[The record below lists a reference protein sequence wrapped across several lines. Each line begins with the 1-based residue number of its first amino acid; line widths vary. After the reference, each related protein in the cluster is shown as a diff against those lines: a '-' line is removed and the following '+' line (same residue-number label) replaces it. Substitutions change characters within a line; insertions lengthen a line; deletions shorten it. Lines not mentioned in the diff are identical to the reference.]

1 MRKWKQRCSVIL
13 GLTVLGFAN
22 LVEVVTPFVE
32 TTKVYAQ
39 EKEDGYSN
47 SLKFSGTAT
56 TSKSQVTYHDP
67 MDLIQ
72 IIDLSGSLSD
82 SEFERANGVAGGR
95 KQQINDM
102 IYVIE
107 NKLTDEDHVMLAFYG
122 TNTED
127 SYKIGDREGSDIT
140 RLLTKKEAIDL
151 LKELNSNEEV
161 HSMSLSSSL
170 IYSYVSPLLESKK
183 YSVSKNFPIGTGF
196 EDVYKAQPNRNKQVS
211 VLQFTDDWT
220 VSSGT
225 NENIDTS
232 FADWAKSNAKT
243 FMTVIDSVNGRNTL
257 SVSQLEKAGHP
268 NIKVFTKLDTPN
280 RQEDIAKL
288 FESTALVVVNK
299 TVKQKGT
306 VSISPEADLT
316 LTSAELVSPNGQKTP
331 LTITNNT
338 VSWSGDLDNGSY
350 TVNYTFTGTPSVE
363 RSIRSSVTVDGKKV
377 DEKINTL
384 RPEKIAFETKYEEDP
399 SLAAGQEKEKQ
410 AGSEGSQLVSLK
422 DGKVI
427 STTITK
433 PKVDRIVLRG
443 TKGSDV
449 EVKTEDIP
457 FNTTYTEDPELEIG
471 QTKVVTEGAVG
482 QKEITKTY
490 VTQSGK
496 RVGEPAITEKILK
509 KAVDKVIAKGTKGQ
523 DVDVA
528 ESDIA
533 FKTVYTEDPEL
544 EFGQEK
550 IVTEGVLGVKRTTKT
565 YVTQKGVR
573 TKDEPSIKEEVL
585 KEAVDKV
592 VARGSKPAVATKEL
606 DYKTTYVEDKES
618 EAGKKTV
625 VTKGSKGHE
634 ISTVTHSFNSE
645 TGEVTANEPKV
656 EKTESVDEVISV
668 GTKPVVTTK
677 DLDYKTKYVEDKE
690 SEAGKKTVVTK
701 GSKGHETTTITYS
714 FNSETGEVTANEPK
728 VEKTES
734 VDEVI
739 SVGTKPVVTT
749 KDLDYK
755 TKYVED
761 KESEAGK
768 KTVVTKGS
776 KGHETTTITYSFN
789 SETGEV
795 TANEPKVE
803 KTESVDEV
811 ISVGTKPKVEIMETE
826 FKTEKREN
834 KDLKK
839 GEEKIIQAGV
849 KGRETITTTYYLDPD
864 TGEVKE
870 NKPSLEKV
878 DPVNEIIEVGTQA
891 EKVLPNTGTSLS
903 NFLTLTGMIGIVLGI
918 SVIIYRKLNKK

>member
-1 MRKWKQRCSVIL
+1 MKKWKKRFSVIL
-13 GLTVLGFAN
+13 GLAVLGFPN

-47 SLKFSGTAT
+47 SLKFSGTTT

-107 NKLTDEDHVMLAFYG
+107 NKLTDEDHVMVAFYG

-170 IYSYVSPLLESKK
+170 ISSYVSPLLESKK

-196 EDVYKAQPNRNKQVS
+196 EDVYKAQTNKNKQVS
-211 VLQFTDDWT
+211 VLQFTDDW
-220 VSSGT
+220 SSYYT
-225 NENIDTS
+225 HENIDTS

-243 FMTVIDSVNGRNTL
+243 FMTVIDSKDGKNTN
-257 SVSQLEKAGHP
+257 SYEQLVKAGHP

-350 TVNYTFTGTPSVE
+350 TVNYTFTGTPSME
-363 RSIRSSVTVDGKKV
+363 RSIRGSVTVDGKKV

-496 RVGEPAITEKILK
+496 RVGDPTVTEKILK

-550 IVTEGVLGVKRTTKT
+550 IVTEGVLGIKRTTKT

-592 VARGSKPAVATKEL
+592 VARGSKSAVATKEL

-634 ISTVTHSFNSE
+634 TSTVTHSFN
-645 TGEVTANEPKV
+645 A
-656 EKTESVDEVISV
+656 
-668 GTKPVVTTK
+668 
-677 DLDYKTKYVEDKE
+677 
-690 SEAGKKTVVTK
+690 
-701 GSKGHETTTITYS
+701 
-714 FNSETGEVTANEPK
+714 ETGEVTANEPK

-870 NKPSLEKV
+870 NKPTLEKV

-903 NFLTLTGMIGIVLGI
+903 NFLTLTGIIGIALGI

>member
-1 MRKWKQRCSVIL
+1 MKKWKKRFSVIL
-13 GLTVLGFAN
+13 GLAVLGFPN

-107 NKLTDEDHVMLAFYG
+107 SKLTDEDHVMLAFYG

-151 LKELNSNEEV
+151 LKELNSNEAV

-170 IYSYVSPLLESKK
+170 ISSYISPLLESKK

-196 EDVYKAQPNRNKQVS
+196 EDVYKAQTNKNKQVS
-211 VLQFTDDWT
+211 VLQFTDDW
-220 VSSGT
+220 SSYYT
-225 NENIDTS
+225 HENIDTS

-243 FMTVIDSVNGRNTL
+243 FMTVIDSKDGKNTN
-257 SVSQLEKAGHP
+257 SYEQLVKAGHP

-299 TVKQKGT
+299 TIKQKGT

-457 FNTTYTEDPELEIG
+457 FNTIYTEDPELEIG

-496 RVGEPAITEKILK
+496 RVGEPAVTEKILK

-592 VARGSKPAVATKEL
+592 VARGSKSAVATKEL
-606 DYKTTYVEDKES
+606 DYKTT
-618 EAGKKTV
+618 
-625 VTKGSKGHE
+625 
-634 ISTVTHSFNSE
+634 
-645 TGEVTANEPKV
+645 
-656 EKTESVDEVISV
+656 
-668 GTKPVVTTK
+668 
-677 DLDYKTKYVEDKE
+677 YVEDKE

-749 KDLDYK
+749 KELDYK

-864 TGEVKE
+864 TGDVKE

-903 NFLTLTGMIGIVLGI
+903 NFLTLTGIIGIALGI

>member
-13 GLTVLGFAN
+13 GLAVLGFAN

-32 TTKVYAQ
+32 TTRVYAQ
-39 EKEDGYSN
+39 ENSN
-47 SLKFSGTAT
+47 INGNTLTFTAKSREEINRT
-56 TSKSQVTYHDP
+56 TEKKIKP
-67 MDLIQ
+67 MDLLVVL
-72 IIDLSGSLSD
+72 DFSGSNVNSSIKMFSD
-82 SEFERANGVAGGR
+82 LKSLVSTMSDEDQIWLFSYDTNYLDSYKVKESEIASGKPMN
-95 KQQINDM
+95 KKNLINFL
-102 IYVIE
+102 E
-107 NKLTDEDHVMLAFYG
+107 NKELSFYYSYSG
-122 TNTED
+122 SATISKFKDLFKKEGWNVTED
-127 SYKIGDREGSDIT
+127 SIGKNFSEIYDNYSG
-140 RLLTKKEAIDL
+140 KK
-151 LKELNSNEEV
+151 N
-161 HSMSLSSSL
+161 
-170 IYSYVSPLLESKK
+170 SYVST
-183 YSVSKNFPIGTGF
+183 I
-196 EDVYKAQPNRNKQVS
+196 
-211 VLQFTDDWT
+211 QFTDGWT
-220 VSSGT
+220 FT
-225 NENIDTS
+225 EKIDVQYAT
-232 FADWAKSNAKT
+232 WAKNHAKT
-243 FMTVIDSVNGRNTL
+243 FYTVTYNASESSQSV
-257 SVSQLEKAGHP
+257 EDMKAAGHN
-268 NIKVFTKLDTPN
+268 NIFISNPSTTELERQKAINDQFAKTAVEEIKEEKV
-280 RQEDIAKL
+280 
-288 FESTALVVVNK
+288 S
-299 TVKQKGT
+299 VKQKGT
-306 VSISPEADLT
+306 VSIIPEADLT

-331 LTITNNT
+331 LTITDNT

-350 TVNYTFTGTPSVE
+350 TVHYTFTGTPSVE

-443 TKGSDV
+443 
-449 EVKTEDIP
+449 
-457 FNTTYTEDPELEIG
+457 
-471 QTKVVTEGAVG
+471 
-482 QKEITKTY
+482 
-490 VTQSGK
+490 
-496 RVGEPAITEKILK
+496 
-509 KAVDKVIAKGTKGQ
+509 
-523 DVDVA
+523 
-528 ESDIA
+528 
-533 FKTVYTEDPEL
+533 
-544 EFGQEK
+544 
-550 IVTEGVLGVKRTTKT
+550 
-565 YVTQKGVR
+565 
-573 TKDEPSIKEEVL
+573 
-585 KEAVDKV
+585 
-592 VARGSKPAVATKEL
+592 SKSAVATKEL

-634 ISTVTHSFNSE
+634 TTTVTHSFNSE

-677 DLDYKTKYVEDKE
+677 DLDYKTTYVEDKD

-714 FNSETGEVTANEPK
+714 
-728 VEKTES
+728 
-734 VDEVI
+734 
-739 SVGTKPVVTT
+739 
-749 KDLDYK
+749 L
-755 TKYVED
+755 
-761 KESEAGK
+761 
-768 KTVVTKGS
+768 
-776 KGHETTTITYSFN
+776 N

-811 ISVGTKPKVEIMETE
+811 ISVGTKPKVEIRETE

-849 KGRETITTTYYLDPD
+849 KGRETITTTYYLNPD

-878 DPVNEIIEVGTQA
+878 DPVSEIIEVGTKV

-918 SVIIYRKLNKK
+918 SVIIYKKLFKK

>member
-39 EKEDGYSN
+39 ENSN
-47 SLKFSGTAT
+47 VNGNTLTFTAKSREEINRT
-56 TSKSQVTYHDP
+56 TEKKIKP
-67 MDLIQ
+67 MDLLVLLDFSPSNNSNITKMFS
-72 IIDLSGSLSD
+72 DLKSLVSTM
-82 SEFERANGVAGGR
+82 S
-95 KQQINDM
+95 
-102 IYVIE
+102 
-107 NKLTDEDHVMLAFYG
+107 DEDQIWLFSYDMNFK
-122 TNTED
+122 D
-127 SYKIGDREGSDIT
+127 SYKAKRSEIASGKPMNKKNLIN
-140 RLLTKKEAIDL
+140 LLEN
-151 LKELNSNEEV
+151 KELSF
-161 HSMSLSSSL
+161 LSRDTAAYKFKDLFKTEGWNVSGDSIGKDFSE
-170 IYSYVSPLLESKK
+170 IYNNYSGKKNSYVST
-183 YSVSKNFPIGTGF
+183 I
-196 EDVYKAQPNRNKQVS
+196 
-211 VLQFTDDWT
+211 QFTDEWQSD
-220 VSSGT
+220 
-225 NENIDTS
+225 EKIDVQY
-232 FADWAKSNAKT
+232 ANWAKNHAKT
-243 FMTVIDSVNGRNTL
+243 FYTVTYNANESSYSV
-257 SVSQLEKAGHP
+257 EAMKAAGHN
-268 NIKVFTKLDTPN
+268 NIFISGYSTN
-280 RQEDIAKL
+280 ESERQKAINAQFAK
-288 FESTALVVVNK
+288 TAVEEIKEETVS
-299 TVKQKGT
+299 VKQKGT
-306 VSISPEADLT
+306 VSIIPEADLT

-350 TVNYTFTGTPSVE
+350 TVHYTFTGTPSVE

-471 QTKVVTEGAVG
+471 QTKVVTEGTVG

-496 RVGEPAITEKILK
+496 RVGDPAVTEKILK

-550 IVTEGVLGVKRTTKT
+550 IVTEGVVGVKRTTKT

-573 TKDEPSIKEEVL
+573 TKDEPSIKEEVV

-592 VARGSKPAVATKEL
+592 VARGSKAAVATKEL
-606 DYKTTYVEDKES
+606 DYKTKYIEDKES
-618 EAGKKTV
+618 EAGNKTV
-625 VTKGSKGHE
+625 
-634 ISTVTHSFNSE
+634 I
-645 TGEVTANEPKV
+645 
-656 EKTESVDEVISV
+656 
-668 GTKPVVTTK
+668 
-677 DLDYKTKYVEDKE
+677 
-690 SEAGKKTVVTK
+690 
-701 GSKGHETTTITYS
+701 
-714 FNSETGEVTANEPK
+714 
-728 VEKTES
+728 
-734 VDEVI
+734 
-739 SVGTKPVVTT
+739 
-749 KDLDYK
+749 
-755 TKYVED
+755 
-761 KESEAGK
+761 
-768 KTVVTKGS
+768 TKGS

-878 DPVNEIIEVGTQA
+878 DPVNEIIEVGTKV

-903 NFLTLTGMIGIVLGI
+903 NFLTLTGIIGIVLGI

>member
-39 EKEDGYSN
+39 ENSN
-47 SLKFSGTAT
+47 VNGNTLTFTAKSREEISHT
-56 TSKSQVTYHDP
+56 TEKKIKP
-67 MDLIQ
+67 MDLLVVLDFSTSNTNNITK
-72 IIDLSGSLSD
+72 IFSDLKSLAST
-82 SEFERANGVAGGR
+82 
-95 KQQINDM
+95 
-102 IYVIE
+102 
-107 NKLTDEDHVMLAFYG
+107 LTDEDQIWLFSEEGNYS
-122 TNTED
+122 D
-127 SYKIGDREGSDIT
+127 SYKANYTGIASGKPMNKKNLIKLLENKQITNQYDFQDLFRKEGWNVSEDGIGKGFSEIYDNYSG
-140 RLLTKKEAIDL
+140 KK
-151 LKELNSNEEV
+151 N
-161 HSMSLSSSL
+161 
-170 IYSYVSPLLESKK
+170 SYVST
-183 YSVSKNFPIGTGF
+183 I
-196 EDVYKAQPNRNKQVS
+196 
-211 VLQFTDDWT
+211 QFTDGWM
-220 VSSGT
+220 GT
-225 NENIDTS
+225 ETIDIQYAT
-232 FADWAKSNAKT
+232 WAKNHAKT
-243 FMTVIDSVNGRNTL
+243 FYTVTYDANKSSL
-257 SVSQLEKAGHP
+257 SIQSMKAVGHNNIFISDASTTELERQKAINAQFAKTAVEKIKEEKVS
-268 NIKVFTKLDTPN
+268 
-280 RQEDIAKL
+280 
-288 FESTALVVVNK
+288 
-299 TVKQKGT
+299 VKQKGT

-496 RVGEPAITEKILK
+496 RVGDPAVTEKILK

-550 IVTEGVLGVKRTTKT
+550 IVTEGVPGIKRTTKT

-592 VARGSKPAVATKEL
+592 VARGSKSAVATKEL
-606 DYKTTYVEDKES
+606 DYKTT
-618 EAGKKTV
+618 
-625 VTKGSKGHE
+625 
-634 ISTVTHSFNSE
+634 
-645 TGEVTANEPKV
+645 
-656 EKTESVDEVISV
+656 
-668 GTKPVVTTK
+668 
-677 DLDYKTKYVEDKE
+677 
-690 SEAGKKTVVTK
+690 
-701 GSKGHETTTITYS
+701 
-714 FNSETGEVTANEPK
+714 
-728 VEKTES
+728 
-734 VDEVI
+734 
-739 SVGTKPVVTT
+739 
-749 KDLDYK
+749 
-755 TKYVED
+755 YVED

-811 ISVGTKPKVEIMETE
+811 ISVGTKPKVEIRETE

-849 KGRETITTTYYLDPD
+849 KGRETITTTYYLNPD

-870 NKPSLEKV
+870 NKPTLEKV

-903 NFLTLTGMIGIVLGI
+903 NFLTLTGIIGIALGI

>member
-47 SLKFSGTAT
+47 SLKFSGTTT
-56 TSKSQVTYHDP
+56 TSKSQVTYHEP

-72 IIDLSGSLSD
+72 IVDLSGSLSD
-82 SEFERANGVAGGR
+82 IEFSRSNGAPGGR

-107 NKLTDEDHVMLAFYG
+107 NKLTNEDHVMLAFYG

-151 LKELNSNEEV
+151 LKELNSKDEV
-161 HSMSLSSSL
+161 HNESMSSSL
-170 IYSYVSPLLESKK
+170 ISGYVSPLLESKN
-183 YSVSKNFPIGTGF
+183 YSVFKNFPLGTGF
-196 EDVYKAQPNRNKQVS
+196 EDVYKAQTNKNKQVS

-220 VSSGT
+220 SISGT

-232 FADWAKSNAKT
+232 FAEWAKKNAKT

-299 TVKQKGT
+299 TIKQKGT

-384 RPEKIAFETKYEEDP
+384 RPEKIAFETKYEEDS
-399 SLAAGQEKEKQ
+399 SLATGQEKEKQ

-471 QTKVVTEGAVG
+471 QTKVVTEGAIG

-496 RVGEPAITEKILK
+496 RVGEPVTTEKILK

-550 IVTEGVLGVKRTTKT
+550 ILTEGVVGVKRTTKT

-592 VARGSKPAVATKEL
+592 VARGSKSAVATKEL

-634 ISTVTHSFNSE
+634 TSTVTHSFNAE

-739 SVGTKPVVTT
+739 SVGTKPIVTT

-795 TANEPKVE
+795 TADEPKVE

-870 NKPSLEKV
+870 NKPTLEKV
-878 DPVNEIIEVGTQA
+878 DPVNEIIEVGTQV

-903 NFLTLTGMIGIVLGI
+903 NFLTLTGIIGIALGI

>member
-1 MRKWKQRCSVIL
+1 MRKWKQSCSVIL

-22 LVEVVTPFVE
+22 LVEIVTPFVE

-39 EKEDGYSN
+39 ENSN
-47 SLKFSGTAT
+47 VNGNTLTFTAKSREEINRT
-56 TSKSQVTYHDP
+56 TEKKIKP
-67 MDLIQ
+67 MDLLVVL
-72 IIDLSGSLSD
+72 DFSGSNTANITKMFSD
-82 SEFERANGVAGGR
+82 LKSLVST
-95 KQQINDM
+95 M
-102 IYVIE
+102 S
-107 NKLTDEDHVMLAFYG
+107 DEDQIWLFSYDS
-122 TNTED
+122 NLPD
-127 SYKIGDREGSDIT
+127 SYKVKSSVIASGIASGKPMNKKNLIKLLENKQITDQYDFQGLFRKEGWNVSEDSIGKGFSEIYDNYSG
-140 RLLTKKEAIDL
+140 KK
-151 LKELNSNEEV
+151 N
-161 HSMSLSSSL
+161 
-170 IYSYVSPLLESKK
+170 SYVST
-183 YSVSKNFPIGTGF
+183 I
-196 EDVYKAQPNRNKQVS
+196 
-211 VLQFTDDWT
+211 QFTDEWT
-220 VSSGT
+220 IG
-225 NENIDTS
+225 EEIDVQYAT
-232 FADWAKSNAKT
+232 WAKNHAKT
-243 FMTVIDSVNGRNTL
+243 FYTVTYNANESSL
-257 SVSQLEKAGHP
+257 SVQSMKAAGHN
-268 NIKVFTKLDTPN
+268 NIFISDASTTELERQKAINAQFAKTAVEEIKEEKV
-280 RQEDIAKL
+280 
-288 FESTALVVVNK
+288 S
-299 TVKQKGT
+299 VKQKGT

-316 LTSAELVSPNGQKTP
+316 LTSAELVSPNGQKTS

-363 RSIRSSVTVDGKKV
+363 RSIRGSVTVDGKKV

-496 RVGEPAITEKILK
+496 RVGEAAVTEKILK

-573 TKDEPSIKEEVL
+573 TKDEPSIKDEVL

-592 VARGSKPAVATKEL
+592 VARGSKSAVATKE
-606 DYKTTYVEDKES
+606 
-618 EAGKKTV
+618 
-625 VTKGSKGHE
+625 
-634 ISTVTHSFNSE
+634 
-645 TGEVTANEPKV
+645 
-656 EKTESVDEVISV
+656 
-668 GTKPVVTTK
+668 
-677 DLDYKTKYVEDKE
+677 LDYKTKYVEDKE

-728 VEKTES
+728 VEKTE
-734 VDEVI
+734 
-739 SVGTKPVVTT
+739 P
-749 KDLDYK
+749 
-755 TKYVED
+755 
-761 KESEAGK
+761 
-768 KTVVTKGS
+768 
-776 KGHETTTITYSFN
+776 
-789 SETGEV
+789 
-795 TANEPKVE
+795 
-803 KTESVDEV
+803 VDEV

-849 KGRETITTTYYLDPD
+849 KGRETVTTTYYLNPD

-918 SVIIYRKLNKK
+918 SVIIYKKLNKK

>member
-776 KGHETTTITYSFN
+776 KG
-789 SETGEV
+789 
-795 TANEPKVE
+795 
-803 KTESVDEV
+803 
-811 ISVGTKPKVEIMETE
+811 
-826 FKTEKREN
+826 
-834 KDLKK
+834 
-839 GEEKIIQAGV
+839 
-849 KGRETITTTYYLDPD
+849 
-864 TGEVKE
+864 
-870 NKPSLEKV
+870 
-878 DPVNEIIEVGTQA
+878 
-891 EKVLPNTGTSLS
+891 
-903 NFLTLTGMIGIVLGI
+903 
-918 SVIIYRKLNKK
+918 

>member
-1 MRKWKQRCSVIL
+1 MKKWKKRCIVIL

-39 EKEDGYSN
+39 EKGDGYSN
-47 SLKFSGTAT
+47 SLKFSGTTT

-107 NKLTDEDHVMLAFYG
+107 NKLTDEDHVMLAFNG

-170 IYSYVSPLLESKK
+170 ISSYVSPLLESKK

-196 EDVYKAQPNRNKQVS
+196 EDVYKAQTNKNKQVS
-211 VLQFTDDWT
+211 VLQFTDDW
-220 VSSGT
+220 SSYYT
-225 NENIDTS
+225 HENIDTS

-243 FMTVIDSVNGRNTL
+243 FMTVIDSKDGKNTN
-257 SVSQLEKAGHP
+257 SYEQLVKAGHP

-299 TVKQKGT
+299 TIKQKGT

-363 RSIRSSVTVDGKKV
+363 RSIRGSVTVDGKKV

-384 RPEKIAFETKYEEDP
+384 RPEKIAFETKYEEDL

-471 QTKVVTEGAVG
+471 QTKVLTEGAVG
-482 QKEITKTY
+482 QTEITKTY

-496 RVGEPAITEKILK
+496 RVGDPTVTEKILK

-550 IVTEGVLGVKRTTKT
+550 IVTEGVLGIKRTTKT

-592 VARGSKPAVATKEL
+592 VARGSKSAVATKEL
-606 DYKTTYVEDKES
+606 DYKTT
-618 EAGKKTV
+618 
-625 VTKGSKGHE
+625 
-634 ISTVTHSFNSE
+634 
-645 TGEVTANEPKV
+645 
-656 EKTESVDEVISV
+656 
-668 GTKPVVTTK
+668 
-677 DLDYKTKYVEDKE
+677 YVEDKE

-728 VEKTES
+728 VEKTEPI
-734 VDEVI
+734 DEVI

-776 KGHETTTITYSFN
+776 KGHETTKITYRFN

-795 TANEPKVE
+795 TANEPKIE

-811 ISVGTKPKVEIMETE
+811 ISVGTKPKVEIRETE

-903 NFLTLTGMIGIVLGI
+903 NFLTLTGIIGIVLGI

>member
-1 MRKWKQRCSVIL
+1 MKKWKKRFSVIL
-13 GLTVLGFAN
+13 GLAVLGFPN

-107 NKLTDEDHVMLAFYG
+107 SKLTDEDHVMLAFYG

-151 LKELNSNEEV
+151 LKELNSNEAV

-170 IYSYVSPLLESKK
+170 ISSYISPLLESKK

-196 EDVYKAQPNRNKQVS
+196 EDVYKAQTNKNKQVS
-211 VLQFTDDWT
+211 VLQFTDDW
-220 VSSGT
+220 SSYYT
-225 NENIDTS
+225 HENIDTS

-243 FMTVIDSVNGRNTL
+243 FMTVIDSKDGKNTN
-257 SVSQLEKAGHP
+257 SYEQLVKAGHP

-299 TVKQKGT
+299 TIKQKGT

-457 FNTTYTEDPELEIG
+457 FKTTYTEDPELEIG

-496 RVGEPAITEKILK
+496 RVGDPAVTEKILK

-528 ESDIA
+528 ESDVA

-592 VARGSKPAVATKEL
+592 VARGSKSAVATKEL

-634 ISTVTHSFNSE
+634 TSTVTHSFN
-645 TGEVTANEPKV
+645 A
-656 EKTESVDEVISV
+656 
-668 GTKPVVTTK
+668 
-677 DLDYKTKYVEDKE
+677 
-690 SEAGKKTVVTK
+690 
-701 GSKGHETTTITYS
+701 
-714 FNSETGEVTANEPK
+714 
-728 VEKTES
+728 
-734 VDEVI
+734 
-739 SVGTKPVVTT
+739 
-749 KDLDYK
+749 
-755 TKYVED
+755 
-761 KESEAGK
+761 
-768 KTVVTKGS
+768 
-776 KGHETTTITYSFN
+776 
-789 SETGEV
+789 ETGEV

-870 NKPSLEKV
+870 NKPTLEKV

-903 NFLTLTGMIGIVLGI
+903 NFLTLTGIIGIALGI

>member
-1 MRKWKQRCSVIL
+1 MKKWKKRFSVIL
-13 GLTVLGFAN
+13 GLAVLGFPN

-32 TTKVYAQ
+32 TIRVYAQ
-39 EKEDGYSN
+39 EKEGGYSN
-47 SLKFSGTAT
+47 SLKFSGTTT

-170 IYSYVSPLLESKK
+170 ISSYVSPMLESKK

-196 EDVYKAQPNRNKQVS
+196 EDVYKAQTNKNKQVS
-211 VLQFTDDWT
+211 VLQFTDDW
-220 VSSGT
+220 SSYYT
-225 NENIDTS
+225 HENIDTS

-243 FMTVIDSVNGRNTL
+243 FMTVIDSKDGKNTN
-257 SVSQLEKAGHP
+257 SYEQLVKAGHP

-363 RSIRSSVTVDGKKV
+363 RSIRSSVSVDGKKV

-384 RPEKIAFETKYEEDP
+384 RPEKIAFETKYEEDQ

-471 QTKVVTEGAVG
+471 QTKVVTEGSVG

-496 RVGEPAITEKILK
+496 RVGDPTVTEKILK

-550 IVTEGVLGVKRTTKT
+550 IVTEGVLGIKRTTKT

-573 TKDEPSIKEEVL
+573 TKDEPSIKEELL

-592 VARGSKPAVATKEL
+592 VARGSKSAVATKEL

-634 ISTVTHSFNSE
+634 TSTVTHSFNAE

-668 GTKPVVTTK
+668 GTKSVVTTK

-701 GSKGHETTTITYS
+701 GSKGHETTKITYR

-728 VEKTES
+728 IEKTES
-734 VDEVI
+734 VD
-739 SVGTKPVVTT
+739 K
-749 KDLDYK
+749 
-755 TKYVED
+755 
-761 KESEAGK
+761 
-768 KTVVTKGS
+768 
-776 KGHETTTITYSFN
+776 
-789 SETGEV
+789 
-795 TANEPKVE
+795 
-803 KTESVDEV
+803 V
-811 ISVGTKPKVEIMETE
+811 ISVGTKPKVEIRETE

-864 TGEVKE
+864 TGEIKE

-903 NFLTLTGMIGIVLGI
+903 NFLTLTGIIGIVLGI

>member
-1 MRKWKQRCSVIL
+1 MRKWKQGCSVIL

-22 LVEVVTPFVE
+22 LVEVVTPFIE
-32 TTKVYAQ
+32 TTRVYAQ
-39 EKEDGYSN
+39 ENSN
-47 SLKFSGTAT
+47 VNGNTLTFTAKSREEIIHT
-56 TSKSQVTYHDP
+56 TEKKIKP
-67 MDLIQ
+67 MDLLVVL
-72 IIDLSGSLSD
+72 DFSGSNTDNITKMFSD
-82 SEFERANGVAGGR
+82 LKSLVSTMSDEDQIWLFSYDFNLPDSYKAKRSEIASGKPMN
-95 KQQINDM
+95 KKNLIKLL
-102 IYVIE
+102 E
-107 NKLTDEDHVMLAFYG
+107 NKQPDANVFRIINEFKDLFKKEGWDV
-122 TNTED
+122 TED
-127 SYKIGDREGSDIT
+127 SI
-140 RLLTKKEAIDL
+140 KKGFSE
-151 LKELNSNEEV
+151 
-161 HSMSLSSSL
+161 
-170 IYSYVSPLLESKK
+170 IYDNYSGKKNSYVST
-183 YSVSKNFPIGTGF
+183 I
-196 EDVYKAQPNRNKQVS
+196 
-211 VLQFTDDWT
+211 QFTDGWDY
-220 VSSGT
+220 G
-225 NENIDTS
+225 EKIDIQY
-232 FADWAKSNAKT
+232 ANWAKNHAKT
-243 FMTVIDSVNGRNTL
+243 FYTVTYNANERSYSVEAMKAVGHNNIFISDASTTELERQKAINDQFAKTAIEEIKEEK
-257 SVSQLEKAGHP
+257 VS
-268 NIKVFTKLDTPN
+268 
-280 RQEDIAKL
+280 
-288 FESTALVVVNK
+288 
-299 TVKQKGT
+299 VKQKGT

-316 LTSAELVSPNGQKTP
+316 LTSAELVAPNGQKTP

-384 RPEKIAFETKYEEDP
+384 RPEKIDFETKYEEDP

-443 TKGSDV
+443 
-449 EVKTEDIP
+449 
-457 FNTTYTEDPELEIG
+457 
-471 QTKVVTEGAVG
+471 
-482 QKEITKTY
+482 
-490 VTQSGK
+490 
-496 RVGEPAITEKILK
+496 
-509 KAVDKVIAKGTKGQ
+509 
-523 DVDVA
+523 
-528 ESDIA
+528 
-533 FKTVYTEDPEL
+533 
-544 EFGQEK
+544 
-550 IVTEGVLGVKRTTKT
+550 
-565 YVTQKGVR
+565 
-573 TKDEPSIKEEVL
+573 
-585 KEAVDKV
+585 
-592 VARGSKPAVATKEL
+592 SKSAVATKEL
-606 DYKTTYVEDKES
+606 DYKTT
-618 EAGKKTV
+618 
-625 VTKGSKGHE
+625 
-634 ISTVTHSFNSE
+634 
-645 TGEVTANEPKV
+645 
-656 EKTESVDEVISV
+656 
-668 GTKPVVTTK
+668 
-677 DLDYKTKYVEDKE
+677 YVEDKE

-749 KDLDYK
+749 KELDYK

-761 KESEAGK
+761 KDSEAGK

-811 ISVGTKPKVEIMETE
+811 ISVGTKPKVEIRETE

-903 NFLTLTGMIGIVLGI
+903 NFLTLTGIIGIVLGI

>member
-1 MRKWKQRCSVIL
+1 MKKWKKRCIVIL

-39 EKEDGYSN
+39 EKGDGYSN
-47 SLKFSGTAT
+47 SLKFSGTTT
-56 TSKSQVTYHDP
+56 TSKSQVNYHDP

-107 NKLTDEDHVMLAFYG
+107 NKLTDEDHVMLAFNG

-170 IYSYVSPLLESKK
+170 ISSYVSPLLESKK

-196 EDVYKAQPNRNKQVS
+196 EDVYKAQTNKNKQVS
-211 VLQFTDDWT
+211 VLQFTDDW
-220 VSSGT
+220 SSYYT
-225 NENIDTS
+225 HENIDTS

-243 FMTVIDSVNGRNTL
+243 FMTVIDSKDGKNTN
-257 SVSQLEKAGHP
+257 SYEQLVKAGHP

-299 TVKQKGT
+299 TIKQKGT

-363 RSIRSSVTVDGKKV
+363 RSIRGSVTVDGKKV

-471 QTKVVTEGAVG
+471 QTKVLTEGAVG
-482 QKEITKTY
+482 QTEITKTY

-496 RVGEPAITEKILK
+496 RVGDPTVTEKILK

-550 IVTEGVLGVKRTTKT
+550 IVTEGVLGIKRTTKT

-592 VARGSKPAVATKEL
+592 VARGSKSAVATKEL
-606 DYKTTYVEDKES
+606 DYKTT
-618 EAGKKTV
+618 
-625 VTKGSKGHE
+625 
-634 ISTVTHSFNSE
+634 
-645 TGEVTANEPKV
+645 
-656 EKTESVDEVISV
+656 
-668 GTKPVVTTK
+668 
-677 DLDYKTKYVEDKE
+677 YVEDKE

-728 VEKTES
+728 VEKTEPI
-734 VDEVI
+734 DEVI

-776 KGHETTTITYSFN
+776 KGHETTKITYRFN

-795 TANEPKVE
+795 TANEPKIE

-811 ISVGTKPKVEIMETE
+811 ISVGTKPKVEIRETE

-903 NFLTLTGMIGIVLGI
+903 NFLTLTGIIGIVLGI

>member
-39 EKEDGYSN
+39 ENSN
-47 SLKFSGTAT
+47 VNGNTLTFTAKSREEINRT
-56 TSKSQVTYHDP
+56 TEKKIKP
-67 MDLIQ
+67 MDLLVLLDFSPSNNSNITKMFS
-72 IIDLSGSLSD
+72 DLKSLVSTM
-82 SEFERANGVAGGR
+82 S
-95 KQQINDM
+95 
-102 IYVIE
+102 
-107 NKLTDEDHVMLAFYG
+107 DEDQIWLFSYDMNFK
-122 TNTED
+122 D
-127 SYKIGDREGSDIT
+127 SYKAKRSEIASGKPMNKKNLIN
-140 RLLTKKEAIDL
+140 LLEN
-151 LKELNSNEEV
+151 KELSF
-161 HSMSLSSSL
+161 LSRDTAAYKFKDLFKTEGWNVSGDSIGKDFSE
-170 IYSYVSPLLESKK
+170 IYNNYSGKKNSYVST
-183 YSVSKNFPIGTGF
+183 I
-196 EDVYKAQPNRNKQVS
+196 
-211 VLQFTDDWT
+211 QFTDEWQGD
-220 VSSGT
+220 
-225 NENIDTS
+225 EKIDVQY
-232 FADWAKSNAKT
+232 ANWAKNHAKT
-243 FMTVIDSVNGRNTL
+243 FYTVTYNANESSYSV
-257 SVSQLEKAGHP
+257 EAMKAAGHN
-268 NIKVFTKLDTPN
+268 NIFISGYSTN
-280 RQEDIAKL
+280 ESERQKAINAQFAK
-288 FESTALVVVNK
+288 TAVEEIKEETVS
-299 TVKQKGT
+299 VKQKGT
-306 VSISPEADLT
+306 VSIIPEADLT

-496 RVGEPAITEKILK
+496 RVGDPAVTEKILK
-509 KAVDKVIAKGTKGQ
+509 KAVDKVIAKG
-523 DVDVA
+523 
-528 ESDIA
+528 
-533 FKTVYTEDPEL
+533 
-544 EFGQEK
+544 
-550 IVTEGVLGVKRTTKT
+550 
-565 YVTQKGVR
+565 
-573 TKDEPSIKEEVL
+573 
-585 KEAVDKV
+585 
-592 VARGSKPAVATKEL
+592 
-606 DYKTTYVEDKES
+606 
-618 EAGKKTV
+618 
-625 VTKGSKGHE
+625 
-634 ISTVTHSFNSE
+634 
-645 TGEVTANEPKV
+645 
-656 EKTESVDEVISV
+656 
-668 GTKPVVTTK
+668 
-677 DLDYKTKYVEDKE
+677 
-690 SEAGKKTVVTK
+690 
-701 GSKGHETTTITYS
+701 SKGHETSTITYR
-714 FNSETGEVTANEPK
+714 
-728 VEKTES
+728 
-734 VDEVI
+734 
-739 SVGTKPVVTT
+739 
-749 KDLDYK
+749 
-755 TKYVED
+755 
-761 KESEAGK
+761 
-768 KTVVTKGS
+768 
-776 KGHETTTITYSFN
+776 FN

-811 ISVGTKPKVEIMETE
+811 ISVGTKPKVEIRETE

-839 GEEKIIQAGV
+839 GEEKIIPAYV
-849 KGRETITTTYYLDPD
+849 KGRATITTTYYLDPD

-870 NKPSLEKV
+870 NKPILEKV
-878 DPVNEIIEVGTQA
+878 DPVNEIIEVGTKV

-903 NFLTLTGMIGIVLGI
+903 NFLTLTGIIGIALGI
-918 SVIIYRKLNKK
+918 SVIIYRKLKKK

>member
-1 MRKWKQRCSVIL
+1 MKKWKKRCIVIL

-39 EKEDGYSN
+39 EKGDGYSN
-47 SLKFSGTAT
+47 SLKFSGTTT

-107 NKLTDEDHVMLAFYG
+107 NKLTDEDHVMLAFNG

-170 IYSYVSPLLESKK
+170 ISSYVSPLLESKK

-196 EDVYKAQPNRNKQVS
+196 EDVYKAQTNKNKQVS
-211 VLQFTDDWT
+211 VLQFTDDW
-220 VSSGT
+220 SSYYT
-225 NENIDTS
+225 HENIDTS

-243 FMTVIDSVNGRNTL
+243 FMTVIDSKDGKNTN
-257 SVSQLEKAGHP
+257 SYEQLVKAGHP

-299 TVKQKGT
+299 TIKQKGT

-363 RSIRSSVTVDGKKV
+363 RSIRGSVTVDGKKV

-471 QTKVVTEGAVG
+471 QTKVLTEGAVG
-482 QKEITKTY
+482 QTEITKTY

-496 RVGEPAITEKILK
+496 RVGDPTVTEKILK

-550 IVTEGVLGVKRTTKT
+550 IVTEGVLGIKRTTKT

-592 VARGSKPAVATKEL
+592 VARGSKSAVATKEL
-606 DYKTTYVEDKES
+606 DYKTT
-618 EAGKKTV
+618 
-625 VTKGSKGHE
+625 
-634 ISTVTHSFNSE
+634 
-645 TGEVTANEPKV
+645 
-656 EKTESVDEVISV
+656 
-668 GTKPVVTTK
+668 
-677 DLDYKTKYVEDKE
+677 YVEDKE

-728 VEKTES
+728 VEKTEPI
-734 VDEVI
+734 DEVI

-776 KGHETTTITYSFN
+776 KGHETTKITYRFN

-795 TANEPKVE
+795 TANEPKIE

-811 ISVGTKPKVEIMETE
+811 ISVGTKPKVEIRETE

>member
-1 MRKWKQRCSVIL
+1 MKKWKKRFSVIL
-13 GLTVLGFAN
+13 GLAVLGFPN

-47 SLKFSGTAT
+47 SLKFSGTTT

-107 NKLTDEDHVMLAFYG
+107 NKLTDEDHVMVAFYG

-170 IYSYVSPLLESKK
+170 ISSYVSPLLESKK

-196 EDVYKAQPNRNKQVS
+196 EDVYKAQTNKNKQVS
-211 VLQFTDDWT
+211 VLQFTDDW
-220 VSSGT
+220 SSYYT
-225 NENIDTS
+225 HENIDTS

-243 FMTVIDSVNGRNTL
+243 FMTVIDSKDGKNTN
-257 SVSQLEKAGHP
+257 SYEQLVKAGHP

-299 TVKQKGT
+299 TIKQKGT
-306 VSISPEADLT
+306 VSISPEVDLT

-384 RPEKIAFETKYEEDP
+384 RPEKIDFETKYEEDP

-449 EVKTEDIP
+449 EVKTENIP

-496 RVGEPAITEKILK
+496 RVGDPTVTEKILK
-509 KAVDKVIAKGTKGQ
+509 KAVDKVVAKGTKGQ

-550 IVTEGVLGVKRTTKT
+550 IVTEGVLGIKRTTKT

-592 VARGSKPAVATKEL
+592 VARGSKSAVATKEL

-634 ISTVTHSFNSE
+634 TTTITYRFNSE
-645 TGEVTANEPKV
+645 TGEVTANEPKI
-656 EKTESVDEVISV
+656 EKTEPVDEVISV
-668 GTKPVVTTK
+668 G
-677 DLDYKTKYVEDKE
+677 
-690 SEAGKKTVVTK
+690 
-701 GSKGHETTTITYS
+701 I
-714 FNSETGEVTANEPK
+714 
-728 VEKTES
+728 
-734 VDEVI
+734 
-739 SVGTKPVVTT
+739 
-749 KDLDYK
+749 
-755 TKYVED
+755 
-761 KESEAGK
+761 
-768 KTVVTKGS
+768 
-776 KGHETTTITYSFN
+776 
-789 SETGEV
+789 
-795 TANEPKVE
+795 
-803 KTESVDEV
+803 
-811 ISVGTKPKVEIMETE
+811 KPKVEIRETE

-849 KGRETITTTYYLDPD
+849 KGRETITTTYYLNPD

>member
-32 TTKVYAQ
+32 TIKVYAQ
-39 EKEDGYSN
+39 ENSN
-47 SLKFSGTAT
+47 VNGNTLTFTAKSREEINRT
-56 TSKSQVTYHDP
+56 TEKKIKP
-67 MDLIQ
+67 MDLLVLLDFSASNNSNITKMFS
-72 IIDLSGSLSD
+72 DLKSLVSTM
-82 SEFERANGVAGGR
+82 S
-95 KQQINDM
+95 
-102 IYVIE
+102 
-107 NKLTDEDHVMLAFYG
+107 DEDQIWLFSYDMNFK
-122 TNTED
+122 D
-127 SYKIGDREGSDIT
+127 SYKAKRSEIASGKPMNKKNLVN
-140 RLLTKKEAIDL
+140 LLEN
-151 LKELNSNEEV
+151 KELSFLSRDTAADKFKDLFKTEGWNVTEERIGKDF
-161 HSMSLSSSL
+161 SE
-170 IYSYVSPLLESKK
+170 IYNNYSGKKNSYVST
-183 YSVSKNFPIGTGF
+183 I
-196 EDVYKAQPNRNKQVS
+196 
-211 VLQFTDDWT
+211 QFTDEWQGD
-220 VSSGT
+220 
-225 NENIDTS
+225 EKIDVQY
-232 FADWAKSNAKT
+232 ANWAKNHAKT
-243 FMTVIDSVNGRNTL
+243 FYTVTYDANEGSHSV
-257 SVSQLEKAGHP
+257 EAMKAAGHN
-268 NIKVFTKLDTPN
+268 NIFISNDSTNESERQKAINAQFAKTAVEEIKEEKV
-280 RQEDIAKL
+280 
-288 FESTALVVVNK
+288 S
-299 TVKQKGT
+299 VKQKGT

-427 STTITK
+427 STTVTK

-457 FNTTYTEDPELEIG
+457 FNTTYTEDSELEIG

-496 RVGEPAITEKILK
+496 RVGDPAVTEKILK

-533 FKTVYTEDPEL
+533 FKTIYTEDPEL

-550 IVTEGVLGVKRTTKT
+550 IVTEGVVGVKRTTKT

-592 VARGSKPAVATKEL
+592 VARGSKSAVATKEL
-606 DYKTTYVEDKES
+606 DYKTT
-618 EAGKKTV
+618 
-625 VTKGSKGHE
+625 
-634 ISTVTHSFNSE
+634 
-645 TGEVTANEPKV
+645 
-656 EKTESVDEVISV
+656 
-668 GTKPVVTTK
+668 
-677 DLDYKTKYVEDKE
+677 
-690 SEAGKKTVVTK
+690 
-701 GSKGHETTTITYS
+701 
-714 FNSETGEVTANEPK
+714 
-728 VEKTES
+728 
-734 VDEVI
+734 
-739 SVGTKPVVTT
+739 
-749 KDLDYK
+749 
-755 TKYVED
+755 YVED

-811 ISVGTKPKVEIMETE
+811 ISVGTKPKVEIRETE

-878 DPVNEIIEVGTQA
+878 DPVNEIIEVGTQS

-903 NFLTLTGMIGIVLGI
+903 NFLTLTGIIGIALGI
-918 SVIIYRKLNKK
+918 SVIIYRKLNFPML

>member
-1 MRKWKQRCSVIL
+1 MRKWKQSCSVIL

-39 EKEDGYSN
+39 ENSN
-47 SLKFSGTAT
+47 VNGNTLTFTAKSREEINRT
-56 TSKSQVTYHDP
+56 TEKKIKP
-67 MDLIQ
+67 MDLLVVL
-72 IIDLSGSLSD
+72 DFSGSNNDNITKMFSD
-82 SEFERANGVAGGR
+82 LKSLVST
-95 KQQINDM
+95 M
-102 IYVIE
+102 S
-107 NKLTDEDHVMLAFYG
+107 DEDQIWLFSYD
-122 TNTED
+122 TNSED
-127 SYKIGDREGSDIT
+127 SYKAIKSEIASGKPMNKKNLINLLENKKLSFSFLGSTAAYKFKDLFRTEGWNVTEESIGKDFSEIYNNYSG
-140 RLLTKKEAIDL
+140 KK
-151 LKELNSNEEV
+151 N
-161 HSMSLSSSL
+161 
-170 IYSYVSPLLESKK
+170 SYVST
-183 YSVSKNFPIGTGF
+183 I
-196 EDVYKAQPNRNKQVS
+196 
-211 VLQFTDDWT
+211 QFTDEWMISET
-220 VSSGT
+220 
-225 NENIDTS
+225 IDIHYAT
-232 FADWAKSNAKT
+232 WAKNHAKT
-243 FMTVIDSVNGRNTL
+243 FYTVTYNANEGSHSVE
-257 SVSQLEKAGHP
+257 VMKAAGHN
-268 NIKVFTKLDTPN
+268 NIFISNDSTNESERQKAINDQFAKTAVEEIKEEKV
-280 RQEDIAKL
+280 
-288 FESTALVVVNK
+288 S
-299 TVKQKGT
+299 VKQKGT

-496 RVGEPAITEKILK
+496 RVGEPVTTEKILK

-550 IVTEGVLGVKRTTKT
+550 IVTEGVVGVKRTTKT

-573 TKDEPSIKEEVL
+573 TKDEPSIKEEVV

-592 VARGSKPAVATKEL
+592 VARGSKSAVATKE
-606 DYKTTYVEDKES
+606 
-618 EAGKKTV
+618 
-625 VTKGSKGHE
+625 
-634 ISTVTHSFNSE
+634 
-645 TGEVTANEPKV
+645 
-656 EKTESVDEVISV
+656 
-668 GTKPVVTTK
+668 
-677 DLDYKTKYVEDKE
+677 LDYKTKYVEDKE

-714 FNSETGEVTANEPK
+714 FNSETGEVSANEPK
-728 VEKTES
+728 VEKTE
-734 VDEVI
+734 
-739 SVGTKPVVTT
+739 P
-749 KDLDYK
+749 
-755 TKYVED
+755 
-761 KESEAGK
+761 
-768 KTVVTKGS
+768 
-776 KGHETTTITYSFN
+776 
-789 SETGEV
+789 
-795 TANEPKVE
+795 
-803 KTESVDEV
+803 VDEV

-878 DPVNEIIEVGTQA
+878 DPVNEIIEVGTKA

-903 NFLTLTGMIGIVLGI
+903 NFLTLTGIIGIVLGI

>member
-1 MRKWKQRCSVIL
+1 MKKWKKRFSVIL
-13 GLTVLGFAN
+13 GLAVLGFPN

-32 TTKVYAQ
+32 ITKVYAQ

-47 SLKFSGTAT
+47 SLKFSGTTT

-107 NKLTDEDHVMLAFYG
+107 NKLTDEDHVMVAFYG

-170 IYSYVSPLLESKK
+170 ISSYVSPLLESKK

-196 EDVYKAQPNRNKQVS
+196 EDVYKAQTNKNKQVS
-211 VLQFTDDWT
+211 VLQFTDDW
-220 VSSGT
+220 SSYYT
-225 NENIDTS
+225 HENIDTS

-243 FMTVIDSVNGRNTL
+243 FMTVIDSKDGKNTN
-257 SVSQLEKAGHP
+257 SYEQLVKAGHP

-299 TVKQKGT
+299 TIKQKGT

-350 TVNYTFTGTPSVE
+350 TVNYTFTGTPSME
-363 RSIRSSVTVDGKKV
+363 RSIRGSVTVDGKKV

-496 RVGEPAITEKILK
+496 RVGDPTVTEKILK

-550 IVTEGVLGVKRTTKT
+550 IVTEGVLGIKRTTKT

-592 VARGSKPAVATKEL
+592 VARGSKSAVATKEL

-634 ISTVTHSFNSE
+634 TSTVTH
-645 TGEVTANEPKV
+645 
-656 EKTESVDEVISV
+656 
-668 GTKPVVTTK
+668 
-677 DLDYKTKYVEDKE
+677 
-690 SEAGKKTVVTK
+690 
-701 GSKGHETTTITYS
+701 S

-826 FKTEKREN
+826 FKSEKREN
-834 KDLKK
+834 KNLKK

>member
-39 EKEDGYSN
+39 ENSN
-47 SLKFSGTAT
+47 VNGNTLTFTAKSREEINRT
-56 TSKSQVTYHDP
+56 TEKKIKP
-67 MDLIQ
+67 MDLLVLLDFSPSNNSNITKMFS
-72 IIDLSGSLSD
+72 DLKSLVSTM
-82 SEFERANGVAGGR
+82 S
-95 KQQINDM
+95 
-102 IYVIE
+102 
-107 NKLTDEDHVMLAFYG
+107 DEDQIWLFSYDMNFK
-122 TNTED
+122 D
-127 SYKIGDREGSDIT
+127 SYKAKRSEIASGKPMNKKNLIN
-140 RLLTKKEAIDL
+140 LLEN
-151 LKELNSNEEV
+151 KELSF
-161 HSMSLSSSL
+161 LSRDTAAYKFKDLFKTEGWNVSGDSIGKDFSE
-170 IYSYVSPLLESKK
+170 IYNNYSGKKNSYVST
-183 YSVSKNFPIGTGF
+183 I
-196 EDVYKAQPNRNKQVS
+196 
-211 VLQFTDDWT
+211 QFTDEWQGD
-220 VSSGT
+220 
-225 NENIDTS
+225 EKIDVQY
-232 FADWAKSNAKT
+232 ANWAKNHAKT
-243 FMTVIDSVNGRNTL
+243 FYTVTYNANESSYSV
-257 SVSQLEKAGHP
+257 EAMKAAGHN
-268 NIKVFTKLDTPN
+268 NIFISGYSTNESERQKAINAQFAKTAVEEIKEEKV
-280 RQEDIAKL
+280 
-288 FESTALVVVNK
+288 S
-299 TVKQKGT
+299 VKQKGT

-496 RVGEPAITEKILK
+496 RVGDPAVTEKILK

-592 VARGSKPAVATKEL
+592 VARGSKSAVATKEL
-606 DYKTTYVEDKES
+606 DYKTKYVEDKES

-634 ISTVTHSFNSE
+634 TSTVTHSFNSE

-677 DLDYKTKYVEDKE
+677 DLDYKTKYVEDKD

-761 KESEAGK
+761 KDSEAGK

-811 ISVGTKPKVEIMETE
+811 ISVGIKPKVEIRETE

-839 GEEKIIQAGV
+839 GEEKIVQAGV
-849 KGRETITTTYYLDPD
+849 KGRETITTTYYLNPD

-903 NFLTLTGMIGIVLGI
+903 NFLTLTGIIGIALGI
-918 SVIIYRKLNKK
+918 SVIIYRKLKKK

>member
-1 MRKWKQRCSVIL
+1 MKKWKKRCSVIL
-13 GLTVLGFAN
+13 GLVVLGFTN

-32 TTKVYAQ
+32 TTRVYAQ
-39 EKEDGYSN
+39 EKEGGYSN
-47 SLKFSGTAT
+47 SLKFSGTT
-56 TSKSQVTYHDP
+56 STSKSQVTYHEP

-82 SEFERANGVAGGR
+82 FEFNRANGTPGGR

-127 SYKIGDREGSDIT
+127 SYVTGDREGSDIT

-161 HSMSLSSSL
+161 HNISLSSSL
-170 IYSYVSPLLESKK
+170 IGGTVSPLLESKK

-243 FMTVIDSVNGRNTL
+243 FMTVVDSVVGNDAL
-257 SVSQLEKAGHP
+257 SVSQLKKAGHP

-299 TVKQKGT
+299 TIKQKGT

-331 LTITNNT
+331 LTIKNNT

-384 RPEKIAFETKYEEDP
+384 RPEKIAFETKYEEDS
-399 SLAAGQEKEKQ
+399 SLATGQEKEKQ

-471 QTKVVTEGAVG
+471 QTKVVTEGAIG

-496 RVGEPAITEKILK
+496 RVGEPVTTEKILK

-550 IVTEGVLGVKRTTKT
+550 ILTEGVVGVKRTTKT

-573 TKDEPSIKEEVL
+573 TKDEPSIKEEIV

-592 VARGSKPAVATKEL
+592 VARGSKEAVATKE
-606 DYKTTYVEDKES
+606 
-618 EAGKKTV
+618 
-625 VTKGSKGHE
+625 
-634 ISTVTHSFNSE
+634 
-645 TGEVTANEPKV
+645 
-656 EKTESVDEVISV
+656 
-668 GTKPVVTTK
+668 
-677 DLDYKTKYVEDKE
+677 LDYKTKYVEDKE

-739 SVGTKPVVTT
+739 SVGTKSVVTT

-803 KTESVDEV
+803 KTESVDEA
-811 ISVGTKPKVEIMETE
+811 ISVGTKPKVEIKETE

-849 KGRETITTTYYLDPD
+849 KGRETITTTYYLNPD

-903 NFLTLTGMIGIVLGI
+903 NFLTLAGMIGIALGI

>member
-13 GLTVLGFAN
+13 GLAVLGFAN

-47 SLKFSGTAT
+47 SLKFSGTTT

-140 RLLTKKEAIDL
+140 HLLTKKEAIDL

-170 IYSYVSPLLESKK
+170 ISSYVSPLLESKK

-196 EDVYKAQPNRNKQVS
+196 EDVYKAQTNKNKQVS
-211 VLQFTDDWT
+211 VLQFTDDW
-220 VSSGT
+220 SSYYT
-225 NENIDTS
+225 HENIDTS

-243 FMTVIDSVNGRNTL
+243 FMTVIDSKDGKNTN
-257 SVSQLEKAGHP
+257 SYEQLVKAGHP

-496 RVGEPAITEKILK
+496 RVGDPAVTEKILK

-634 ISTVTHSFNSE
+634 TTTVTHSFNSE

-701 GSKGHETTTITYS
+701 GSKGHETS
-714 FNSETGEVTANEPK
+714 
-728 VEKTES
+728 
-734 VDEVI
+734 
-739 SVGTKPVVTT
+739 
-749 KDLDYK
+749 
-755 TKYVED
+755 
-761 KESEAGK
+761 
-768 KTVVTKGS
+768 TV
-776 KGHETTTITYSFN
+776 TYSFN

-870 NKPSLEKV
+870 NKPTLEKV

>member
-1 MRKWKQRCSVIL
+1 MRKWKQSCSVIL

-39 EKEDGYSN
+39 ENSN
-47 SLKFSGTAT
+47 VNGNTLTFTAKSREEINRT
-56 TSKSQVTYHDP
+56 TEKKIKP
-67 MDLIQ
+67 MDLLVLLDFSPSNNSNITKMFS
-72 IIDLSGSLSD
+72 DLKSLVSTM
-82 SEFERANGVAGGR
+82 S
-95 KQQINDM
+95 
-102 IYVIE
+102 
-107 NKLTDEDHVMLAFYG
+107 DEDQIWLFSYDMNDA
-122 TNTED
+122 D
-127 SYKIGDREGSDIT
+127 SYKAKKSEIASGKPINKKNLIN
-140 RLLTKKEAIDL
+140 LLEN
-151 LKELNSNEEV
+151 KELSF
-161 HSMSLSSSL
+161 LSRDTAAYKFKDLFKTEGWNVSGDSIGKDFSE
-170 IYSYVSPLLESKK
+170 IYNNYSGKKNSYVST
-183 YSVSKNFPIGTGF
+183 I
-196 EDVYKAQPNRNKQVS
+196 
-211 VLQFTDDWT
+211 QFTDEWMISET
-220 VSSGT
+220 
-225 NENIDTS
+225 IDIQYAT
-232 FADWAKSNAKT
+232 WAKNHAKT
-243 FMTVIDSVNGRNTL
+243 FYTVTYNANESSHSV
-257 SVSQLEKAGHP
+257 EAMKAAGHN
-268 NIKVFTKLDTPN
+268 NIFISGYSTNESERQKAINAQFAKTAVEEIKEEKV
-280 RQEDIAKL
+280 
-288 FESTALVVVNK
+288 S
-299 TVKQKGT
+299 VKQKGT

-496 RVGEPAITEKILK
+496 RVGDPAVTEKILK

-585 KEAVDKV
+585 KEAIDKV
-592 VARGSKPAVATKEL
+592 VARGSKSAVATK
-606 DYKTTYVEDKES
+606 K
-618 EAGKKTV
+618 
-625 VTKGSKGHE
+625 
-634 ISTVTHSFNSE
+634 
-645 TGEVTANEPKV
+645 
-656 EKTESVDEVISV
+656 
-668 GTKPVVTTK
+668 
-677 DLDYKTKYVEDKE
+677 LDYKTKYVEDKD
-690 SEAGKKTVVTK
+690 SEV
-701 GSKGHETTTITYS
+701 
-714 FNSETGEVTANEPK
+714 
-728 VEKTES
+728 
-734 VDEVI
+734 
-739 SVGTKPVVTT
+739 
-749 KDLDYK
+749 
-755 TKYVED
+755 
-761 KESEAGK
+761 GK

-903 NFLTLTGMIGIVLGI
+903 NFLTLTGIIGIALGI
-918 SVIIYRKLNKK
+918 SVITYRKLKKK

>member
-1 MRKWKQRCSVIL
+1 MRKWKQSCSVIL

-22 LVEVVTPFVE
+22 LVEIVTPFVE

-39 EKEDGYSN
+39 ENSN
-47 SLKFSGTAT
+47 VNGNTLTFTAKSREEINRT
-56 TSKSQVTYHDP
+56 TEKKIKP
-67 MDLIQ
+67 MDLLVVL
-72 IIDLSGSLSD
+72 DFSGSNTANITKMFSD
-82 SEFERANGVAGGR
+82 LKSLVST
-95 KQQINDM
+95 M
-102 IYVIE
+102 S
-107 NKLTDEDHVMLAFYG
+107 DEDQIWLFSYDS
-122 TNTED
+122 NLPD
-127 SYKIGDREGSDIT
+127 SYKVKSSVIASGIASGKPMNKKNLIKLLENKQITDQYDFQGLFRKEGWNVSEDSIGKGFSEIYDNYSG
-140 RLLTKKEAIDL
+140 KK
-151 LKELNSNEEV
+151 N
-161 HSMSLSSSL
+161 
-170 IYSYVSPLLESKK
+170 SYVST
-183 YSVSKNFPIGTGF
+183 I
-196 EDVYKAQPNRNKQVS
+196 
-211 VLQFTDDWT
+211 QFTDEWT
-220 VSSGT
+220 IG
-225 NENIDTS
+225 EEIDVQYAT
-232 FADWAKSNAKT
+232 WAKNHAKT
-243 FMTVIDSVNGRNTL
+243 FYTVTYNANESSL
-257 SVSQLEKAGHP
+257 SVQSMKAAGHN
-268 NIKVFTKLDTPN
+268 NIFISDASTNELERQKAINAQFAKTAVEEIKEEKV
-280 RQEDIAKL
+280 
-288 FESTALVVVNK
+288 S
-299 TVKQKGT
+299 VKQKGT

-363 RSIRSSVTVDGKKV
+363 RSIRGSVTVDGKKV

-496 RVGEPAITEKILK
+496 RVGEAAVTEKILK

-573 TKDEPSIKEEVL
+573 TKDEPSIKEEVV

-592 VARGSKPAVATKEL
+592 VARGSKAAVETKEL
-606 DYKTTYVEDKES
+606 DYKTTYVEDK
-618 EAGKKTV
+618 
-625 VTKGSKGHE
+625 
-634 ISTVTHSFNSE
+634 
-645 TGEVTANEPKV
+645 
-656 EKTESVDEVISV
+656 D
-668 GTKPVVTTK
+668 
-677 DLDYKTKYVEDKE
+677 

-803 KTESVDEV
+803 KTEPVDEV
-811 ISVGTKPKVEIMETE
+811 ISVGTKPKVEMRETE

-849 KGRETITTTYYLDPD
+849 KGRETITTTYYLNPD

-870 NKPSLEKV
+870 NKPTLEKV
-878 DPVNEIIEVGTQA
+878 DPVNEIIEVGTKV

-903 NFLTLTGMIGIVLGI
+903 NFLTLTGIVGIALGI

>member
-13 GLTVLGFAN
+13 GLVVLGFAN

-32 TTKVYAQ
+32 TTSVYAQ
-39 EKEDGYSN
+39 ENSN
-47 SLKFSGTAT
+47 VNGNTLTFTAKSREEINRT
-56 TSKSQVTYHDP
+56 TEKKTKP
-67 MDLIQ
+67 MDLLVVLDFSPSNVSNFAKMFS
-72 IIDLSGSLSD
+72 DLKSLISTM
-82 SEFERANGVAGGR
+82 S
-95 KQQINDM
+95 
-102 IYVIE
+102 
-107 NKLTDEDHVMLAFYG
+107 DEDQIWLFSYDL
-122 TNTED
+122 NLPD
-127 SYKIGDREGSDIT
+127 SYKAKSSVIASGIASGKPMNKKNLIKLLENKQITDQYDFQGLFRKEGWNVSEDSIGKGFSEIYDNYSG
-140 RLLTKKEAIDL
+140 KK
-151 LKELNSNEEV
+151 N
-161 HSMSLSSSL
+161 
-170 IYSYVSPLLESKK
+170 SYVST
-183 YSVSKNFPIGTGF
+183 I
-196 EDVYKAQPNRNKQVS
+196 
-211 VLQFTDDWT
+211 QFTDEWT
-220 VSSGT
+220 VG
-225 NENIDTS
+225 EEIDVQYAT
-232 FADWAKSNAKT
+232 WAKNHAKT
-243 FMTVIDSVNGRNTL
+243 FYTVTYNANESSL
-257 SVSQLEKAGHP
+257 SVQSMKAAGHN
-268 NIKVFTKLDTPN
+268 NIFISDASTTELERQKAINDQFAKTAVEEIKEEKV
-280 RQEDIAKL
+280 
-288 FESTALVVVNK
+288 S
-299 TVKQKGT
+299 VKQKGT

-384 RPEKIAFETKYEEDP
+384 RPEKIAFETKYEEDS
-399 SLAAGQEKEKQ
+399 SLATGQEKEKQ

-471 QTKVVTEGAVG
+471 QTKVVTEGAIG

-496 RVGEPAITEKILK
+496 RVGEPVTTEKILK

-550 IVTEGVLGVKRTTKT
+550 ILTEGVVGVKRTTKT

-573 TKDEPSIKEEVL
+573 TKDEPSIKEEIV

-592 VARGSKPAVATKEL
+592 VARGSKEAVATKEL
-606 DYKTTYVEDKES
+606 DYKTKYVEDKDS

-634 ISTVTHSFNSE
+634 TTTVTHSFNSE

-668 GTKPVVTTK
+668 GTKP
-677 DLDYKTKYVEDKE
+677 
-690 SEAGKKTVVTK
+690 
-701 GSKGHETTTITYS
+701 
-714 FNSETGEVTANEPK
+714 
-728 VEKTES
+728 
-734 VDEVI
+734 
-739 SVGTKPVVTT
+739 
-749 KDLDYK
+749 
-755 TKYVED
+755 
-761 KESEAGK
+761 
-768 KTVVTKGS
+768 
-776 KGHETTTITYSFN
+776 
-789 SETGEV
+789 
-795 TANEPKVE
+795 
-803 KTESVDEV
+803 
-811 ISVGTKPKVEIMETE
+811 KVEIRETE

-849 KGRETITTTYYLDPD
+849 KGRETITTTYYLNPD

-878 DPVNEIIEVGTQA
+878 DPVSEIIEVGTKV

-903 NFLTLTGMIGIVLGI
+903 NLLTLTGMIGIALGI
-918 SVIIYRKLNKK
+918 SVIIYKKLNKK

>member
-1 MRKWKQRCSVIL
+1 MKKWKKRCSVIL
-13 GLTVLGFAN
+13 GLVVLGFTN

-32 TTKVYAQ
+32 TTRVYAQ
-39 EKEDGYSN
+39 EKEGGYSN
-47 SLKFSGTAT
+47 SLKFSGTTT

-170 IYSYVSPLLESKK
+170 ISSYVSPLLESKK

-196 EDVYKAQPNRNKQVS
+196 EDVYKAQTNKNKQVS
-211 VLQFTDDWT
+211 VLQFTDDW
-220 VSSGT
+220 SSYYT
-225 NENIDTS
+225 HENIDTS

-243 FMTVIDSVNGRNTL
+243 FMTVIDSKDGKNTN
-257 SVSQLEKAGHP
+257 SYEQLVKAGHP

-299 TVKQKGT
+299 TIKQKGT

-338 VSWSGDLDNGSY
+338 ISWSGDLDNGSY

-363 RSIRSSVTVDGKKV
+363 RSIRGSVTVDGKKV

-457 FNTTYTEDPELEIG
+457 FKTTYTEDPELEIG

-482 QKEITKTY
+482 QKEIIKTY

-496 RVGEPAITEKILK
+496 RVGDPAVTEKIFK

-550 IVTEGVLGVKRTTKT
+550 IVTEGVPGVKRTTKT

-634 ISTVTHSFNSE
+634 TTTVTHSFNSE

-714 FNSETGEVTANEPK
+714 FNSETGEV
-728 VEKTES
+728 
-734 VDEVI
+734 I
-739 SVGTKPVVTT
+739 
-749 KDLDYK
+749 
-755 TKYVED
+755 
-761 KESEAGK
+761 
-768 KTVVTKGS
+768 
-776 KGHETTTITYSFN
+776 
-789 SETGEV
+789 
-795 TANEPKVE
+795 ANEPKVE

>member
-13 GLTVLGFAN
+13 GLAVLGFAN

-47 SLKFSGTAT
+47 SLKFSGTTT

-140 RLLTKKEAIDL
+140 HLLTKKEAIDL

-170 IYSYVSPLLESKK
+170 ISSYVSPLLESKK

-196 EDVYKAQPNRNKQVS
+196 EDVYKAQTNKNKQVS
-211 VLQFTDDWT
+211 VLQFTDDW
-220 VSSGT
+220 SSYYT
-225 NENIDTS
+225 HENIDTS

-243 FMTVIDSVNGRNTL
+243 FMTVIDSKDGKNTN
-257 SVSQLEKAGHP
+257 SYEQLVKAGHP

-496 RVGEPAITEKILK
+496 RVGDPAVTEKILK

-634 ISTVTHSFNSE
+634 TTTVTHSFNSE

-728 VEKTES
+728 VEKTEP
-734 VDEVI
+734 I
-739 SVGTKPVVTT
+739 
-749 KDLDYK
+749 
-755 TKYVED
+755 
-761 KESEAGK
+761 
-768 KTVVTKGS
+768 
-776 KGHETTTITYSFN
+776 
-789 SETGEV
+789 
-795 TANEPKVE
+795 
-803 KTESVDEV
+803 DEV

-849 KGRETITTTYYLDPD
+849 KGRETITTTYYLNPD

>member
-39 EKEDGYSN
+39 ENSN
-47 SLKFSGTAT
+47 VNGNTLTFTAKSREEISHT
-56 TSKSQVTYHDP
+56 TEKKIKP
-67 MDLIQ
+67 MDLLVVLDFSTSNTNNITK
-72 IIDLSGSLSD
+72 IFSDLKSLAST
-82 SEFERANGVAGGR
+82 
-95 KQQINDM
+95 
-102 IYVIE
+102 
-107 NKLTDEDHVMLAFYG
+107 LTDEDQIWLFSEEGNYS
-122 TNTED
+122 D
-127 SYKIGDREGSDIT
+127 SYKANYTGIASGKPMNKKNLIKLLENKQITNQYDFQDLFRKEGWNVSEDGIGKGFSEIYDNYSG
-140 RLLTKKEAIDL
+140 KK
-151 LKELNSNEEV
+151 N
-161 HSMSLSSSL
+161 
-170 IYSYVSPLLESKK
+170 SYVST
-183 YSVSKNFPIGTGF
+183 I
-196 EDVYKAQPNRNKQVS
+196 
-211 VLQFTDDWT
+211 QFTDGWM
-220 VSSGT
+220 GT
-225 NENIDTS
+225 ETIDIQYAT
-232 FADWAKSNAKT
+232 WAKNHAKT
-243 FMTVIDSVNGRNTL
+243 FYTVTYDANKSSL
-257 SVSQLEKAGHP
+257 SIQSMKAVGHNNIFISDASTTELERQKAINAQFAKTAVEKIKEEKVS
-268 NIKVFTKLDTPN
+268 
-280 RQEDIAKL
+280 
-288 FESTALVVVNK
+288 
-299 TVKQKGT
+299 VKQKGT

-363 RSIRSSVTVDGKKV
+363 RSIRGSVTVDGKKV

-457 FNTTYTEDPELEIG
+457 FKTTYTEDPELEIG

-496 RVGEPAITEKILK
+496 RVGDPTVTEKILK

-592 VARGSKPAVATKEL
+592 VARGSKSAVTTKEL

-634 ISTVTHSFNSE
+634 TTTITYSFNSE
-645 TGEVTANEPKV
+645 TGEVTENEPKV

-714 FNSETGEVTANEPK
+714 FNSETGEVTE
-728 VEKTES
+728 
-734 VDEVI
+734 
-739 SVGTKPVVTT
+739 
-749 KDLDYK
+749 
-755 TKYVED
+755 
-761 KESEAGK
+761 
-768 KTVVTKGS
+768 
-776 KGHETTTITYSFN
+776 
-789 SETGEV
+789 
-795 TANEPKVE
+795 NEPKVE

-811 ISVGTKPKVEIMETE
+811 ISVGTKPKVEIKETE

-849 KGRETITTTYYLDPD
+849 KGRETITTTYYLNPD

>member
-39 EKEDGYSN
+39 EKGDGYSN
-47 SLKFSGTAT
+47 SLKFSGTTT

-107 NKLTDEDHVMLAFYG
+107 NKLTDEDHVMLAFNG

-170 IYSYVSPLLESKK
+170 ISSYVSPLLESKK

-196 EDVYKAQPNRNKQVS
+196 EDVYKAQTNKNKQVS
-211 VLQFTDDWT
+211 VLQFTDDW
-220 VSSGT
+220 SSYYT
-225 NENIDTS
+225 HENIDTS

-243 FMTVIDSVNGRNTL
+243 FMTVIDSKDGKNTN
-257 SVSQLEKAGHP
+257 SYEQLVKAGHP

-471 QTKVVTEGAVG
+471 QTKVLTEGAVG
-482 QKEITKTY
+482 QTEITKTY

-496 RVGEPAITEKILK
+496 RVGDPTVTEKILK

-592 VARGSKPAVATKEL
+592 VARGSKSAVATKEL
-606 DYKTTYVEDKES
+606 DYKTT
-618 EAGKKTV
+618 
-625 VTKGSKGHE
+625 
-634 ISTVTHSFNSE
+634 
-645 TGEVTANEPKV
+645 
-656 EKTESVDEVISV
+656 
-668 GTKPVVTTK
+668 
-677 DLDYKTKYVEDKE
+677 YVEDKE

-728 VEKTES
+728 VEKTEPI
-734 VDEVI
+734 DEVI

-811 ISVGTKPKVEIMETE
+811 ISVGTKPKVEIRETE

-903 NFLTLTGMIGIVLGI
+903 NFLTLTGIIGIVLGI

>member
-1 MRKWKQRCSVIL
+1 
-13 GLTVLGFAN
+13 N
-22 LVEVVTPFVE
+22 
-32 TTKVYAQ
+32 
-39 EKEDGYSN
+39 
-47 SLKFSGTAT
+47 
-56 TSKSQVTYHDP
+56 
-67 MDLIQ
+67 
-72 IIDLSGSLSD
+72 
-82 SEFERANGVAGGR
+82 
-95 KQQINDM
+95 
-102 IYVIE
+102 
-107 NKLTDEDHVMLAFYG
+107 
-122 TNTED
+122 
-127 SYKIGDREGSDIT
+127 
-140 RLLTKKEAIDL
+140 
-151 LKELNSNEEV
+151 
-161 HSMSLSSSL
+161 
-170 IYSYVSPLLESKK
+170 SYVST
-183 YSVSKNFPIGTGF
+183 I
-196 EDVYKAQPNRNKQVS
+196 
-211 VLQFTDDWT
+211 QFTDEWQDD
-220 VSSGT
+220 
-225 NENIDTS
+225 EEIDVQY
-232 FADWAKSNAKT
+232 ANWAKNHAKT
-243 FMTVIDSVNGRNTL
+243 FYTVTYDANEGSHSVE
-257 SVSQLEKAGHP
+257 VMKAAGHN
-268 NIKVFTKLDTPN
+268 NIFISNASTNESERQKAINAQFAKTAVEEIKEEKV
-280 RQEDIAKL
+280 
-288 FESTALVVVNK
+288 S
-299 TVKQKGT
+299 VKQKGT

-316 LTSAELVSPNGQKTP
+316 LTSAELISPNGQKTP

-384 RPEKIAFETKYEEDP
+384 RPEKIAFETKYEEEP

-496 RVGEPAITEKILK
+496 RVGEPVTTEKILK

-550 IVTEGVLGVKRTTKT
+550 IVTEGVLGVKRATKT

-592 VARGSKPAVATKEL
+592 VARGSKSAVATKE
-606 DYKTTYVEDKES
+606 
-618 EAGKKTV
+618 
-625 VTKGSKGHE
+625 
-634 ISTVTHSFNSE
+634 
-645 TGEVTANEPKV
+645 
-656 EKTESVDEVISV
+656 
-668 GTKPVVTTK
+668 
-677 DLDYKTKYVEDKE
+677 LDYKTKYVEDKE
-690 SEAGKKTVVTK
+690 SE
-701 GSKGHETTTITYS
+701 
-714 FNSETGEVTANEPK
+714 P
-728 VEKTES
+728 
-734 VDEVI
+734 
-739 SVGTKPVVTT
+739 
-749 KDLDYK
+749 
-755 TKYVED
+755 
-761 KESEAGK
+761 GK

-811 ISVGTKPKVEIMETE
+811 ISVGTKPKVEIRETE

-839 GEEKIIQAGV
+839 GEEKIVQAGV
-849 KGRETITTTYYLDPD
+849 KGRETITTTYYLNPD

-891 EKVLPNTGTSLS
+891 EKVLPNTGTSL
-903 NFLTLTGMIGIVLGI
+903 
-918 SVIIYRKLNKK
+918 

>member
-1 MRKWKQRCSVIL
+1 MKKWKQRCSVIL
-13 GLTVLGFAN
+13 GLAVLGFAN

-32 TTKVYAQ
+32 PTSVYAQ
-39 EKEDGYSN
+39 ENSN
-47 SLKFSGTAT
+47 VNGNTLTFTAKSREEIIHT
-56 TSKSQVTYHDP
+56 TEKKIKP
-67 MDLIQ
+67 MDLLVVLDFSSSNTNNITK
-72 IIDLSGSLSD
+72 IFSDLKSLAST
-82 SEFERANGVAGGR
+82 
-95 KQQINDM
+95 
-102 IYVIE
+102 
-107 NKLTDEDHVMLAFYG
+107 LTDKDQIWLF
-122 TNTED
+122 
-127 SYKIGDREGSDIT
+127 SYYINSSNSYTADRYEIT
-140 RLLTKKEAIDL
+140 SGKPLSKTVLIRLLEEASSISSLKDL
-151 LKELNSNEEV
+151 LKKNGFNVNDDSFGKGFSEIYNE
-161 HSMSLSSSL
+161 
-170 IYSYVSPLLESKK
+170 YTGKKNSYVST
-183 YSVSKNFPIGTGF
+183 I
-196 EDVYKAQPNRNKQVS
+196 
-211 VLQFTDDWT
+211 QFTDEWQDD
-220 VSSGT
+220 
-225 NENIDTS
+225 EEIDVQY
-232 FADWAKSNAKT
+232 ANWAKNHAKT
-243 FMTVIDSVNGRNTL
+243 FYTVTYNANEGSHSV
-257 SVSQLEKAGHP
+257 EAMKAAGHN
-268 NIKVFTKLDTPN
+268 NIFISDASTNELERQKAINAQFAKTAVEEIKEEKV
-280 RQEDIAKL
+280 
-288 FESTALVVVNK
+288 S
-299 TVKQKGT
+299 VKQKGT

-316 LTSAELVSPNGQKTP
+316 LTSAELISPNGQKTP

-457 FNTTYTEDPELEIG
+457 FNKTYTEDPELEIG

-496 RVGEPAITEKILK
+496 RVGEPAVTEKILK

-592 VARGSKPAVATKEL
+592 VARGNKSAVATKEL

-634 ISTVTHSFNSE
+634 TSTVTHSFNSE

-701 GSKGHETTTITYS
+701 GSKGHETSTVTYS

-776 KGHETTTITYSFN
+776 KGHETSTVTYSFN

-870 NKPSLEKV
+870 NKPTLEKV

-903 NFLTLTGMIGIVLGI
+903 NFLTLTGMIGIVLGS

>member
-39 EKEDGYSN
+39 ENSN
-47 SLKFSGTAT
+47 VNGNTLTFTAKSREEINRT
-56 TSKSQVTYHDP
+56 TEKKIKP
-67 MDLIQ
+67 MDLLVLLDFSPSNNSNITKMFS
-72 IIDLSGSLSD
+72 DLKSLVSTM
-82 SEFERANGVAGGR
+82 S
-95 KQQINDM
+95 
-102 IYVIE
+102 
-107 NKLTDEDHVMLAFYG
+107 DEDQIWLFSYDMNFK
-122 TNTED
+122 D
-127 SYKIGDREGSDIT
+127 SYKAKRSEIASGKPMNKKNLIN
-140 RLLTKKEAIDL
+140 LLEN
-151 LKELNSNEEV
+151 KELSF
-161 HSMSLSSSL
+161 LSRDTAAYKFKDLFKTEGWNVSGDSIGKDFSE
-170 IYSYVSPLLESKK
+170 IYNNYSGKKNSYVST
-183 YSVSKNFPIGTGF
+183 I
-196 EDVYKAQPNRNKQVS
+196 
-211 VLQFTDDWT
+211 QFTDEWQSD
-220 VSSGT
+220 
-225 NENIDTS
+225 EKIDVQY
-232 FADWAKSNAKT
+232 ANWAKNHAKT
-243 FMTVIDSVNGRNTL
+243 FYTVTYDANEGSHSVE
-257 SVSQLEKAGHP
+257 VMKAAGHN
-268 NIKVFTKLDTPN
+268 NIFISNDSTNESERQKAINAQFAKTAVEEIKEEKV
-280 RQEDIAKL
+280 
-288 FESTALVVVNK
+288 S
-299 TVKQKGT
+299 VKQKGT

-384 RPEKIAFETKYEEDP
+384 RPEKIAFETKYEEDL
-399 SLAAGQEKEKQ
+399 SLAADQEKEKQ

-457 FNTTYTEDPELEIG
+457 FNTTYTDDPELEIG

-496 RVGEPAITEKILK
+496 RVGDPAVTEKILK

-533 FKTVYTEDPEL
+533 FKTVYIEDPEL

-592 VARGSKPAVATKEL
+592 VARGSKSAVATKEL
-606 DYKTTYVEDKES
+606 DYKT
-618 EAGKKTV
+618 
-625 VTKGSKGHE
+625 
-634 ISTVTHSFNSE
+634 
-645 TGEVTANEPKV
+645 
-656 EKTESVDEVISV
+656 
-668 GTKPVVTTK
+668 
-677 DLDYKTKYVEDKE
+677 KYVEDKD

-701 GSKGHETTTITYS
+701 GSKGHETSTVTHS
-714 FNSETGEVTANEPK
+714 FNA
-728 VEKTES
+728 
-734 VDEVI
+734 
-739 SVGTKPVVTT
+739 
-749 KDLDYK
+749 
-755 TKYVED
+755 
-761 KESEAGK
+761 
-768 KTVVTKGS
+768 
-776 KGHETTTITYSFN
+776 
-789 SETGEV
+789 ETGEV

-811 ISVGTKPKVEIMETE
+811 ISVGTKPKVEIRETE

-849 KGRETITTTYYLDPD
+849 KGRETITTTYYLNPD

-903 NFLTLTGMIGIVLGI
+903 NFLTLTGIIGIALGI
-918 SVIIYRKLNKK
+918 SVITYRKLKKK

>member
-1 MRKWKQRCSVIL
+1 MKKWKKRCIVIL

-39 EKEDGYSN
+39 EKGDGYSN
-47 SLKFSGTAT
+47 SLKFSGTTT

-107 NKLTDEDHVMLAFYG
+107 NKLTDEDHVMLAFNG

-170 IYSYVSPLLESKK
+170 ISSYVSPLLESKK

-196 EDVYKAQPNRNKQVS
+196 EDVYKAQTNKNKQVS
-211 VLQFTDDWT
+211 VLQFTDDW
-220 VSSGT
+220 SSYYT
-225 NENIDTS
+225 HENIDTS

-243 FMTVIDSVNGRNTL
+243 FMTVIDSKDGKNTN
-257 SVSQLEKAGHP
+257 SYEQLVKAGHP
-268 NIKVFTKLDTPN
+268 NIKVFTKVDTPN

-299 TVKQKGT
+299 TIKQKGT

-363 RSIRSSVTVDGKKV
+363 RSIRGSVTVDGKKV

-471 QTKVVTEGAVG
+471 QTKVLTEGAVG
-482 QKEITKTY
+482 QTEITKTY

-496 RVGEPAITEKILK
+496 RVGDPTVTEKILK

-550 IVTEGVLGVKRTTKT
+550 IVTEGVLGIKRTTKT

-592 VARGSKPAVATKEL
+592 VARGSKSAVATKEL
-606 DYKTTYVEDKES
+606 DYKTT
-618 EAGKKTV
+618 
-625 VTKGSKGHE
+625 
-634 ISTVTHSFNSE
+634 
-645 TGEVTANEPKV
+645 
-656 EKTESVDEVISV
+656 
-668 GTKPVVTTK
+668 
-677 DLDYKTKYVEDKE
+677 YVEDKE

-728 VEKTES
+728 VEKTEPI
-734 VDEVI
+734 DEVI

-811 ISVGTKPKVEIMETE
+811 ISVGTKPKVEIRETE

-849 KGRETITTTYYLDPD
+849 KGRETVTTTYYLNPD

-878 DPVNEIIEVGTQA
+878 DPVNEIIEVGTQI

-903 NFLTLTGMIGIVLGI
+903 NFLTLTGMIGIALGI
-918 SVIIYRKLNKK
+918 SVIIYKKLNKK

>member
-39 EKEDGYSN
+39 ENSN
-47 SLKFSGTAT
+47 VNGNTLTFTAKSREEINRT
-56 TSKSQVTYHDP
+56 TEKKIKP
-67 MDLIQ
+67 MDLLVLLDFSASNNSNITKMFS
-72 IIDLSGSLSD
+72 DLKSLVSTM
-82 SEFERANGVAGGR
+82 S
-95 KQQINDM
+95 
-102 IYVIE
+102 
-107 NKLTDEDHVMLAFYG
+107 DEDQIWLFSYDMNFK
-122 TNTED
+122 D
-127 SYKIGDREGSDIT
+127 SYKAKRSEIASGKPMNKKNLVN
-140 RLLTKKEAIDL
+140 LLEN
-151 LKELNSNEEV
+151 KELSFLSRDTAADKFKDLFKTEGWNVTEERIGKDF
-161 HSMSLSSSL
+161 SE
-170 IYSYVSPLLESKK
+170 IYNNYSGKKNSYVST
-183 YSVSKNFPIGTGF
+183 I
-196 EDVYKAQPNRNKQVS
+196 
-211 VLQFTDDWT
+211 QFTDEWQGD
-220 VSSGT
+220 
-225 NENIDTS
+225 EKIDVQY
-232 FADWAKSNAKT
+232 ANWAKNHAKT
-243 FMTVIDSVNGRNTL
+243 FYTVTYDANEGSHSV
-257 SVSQLEKAGHP
+257 EAMKAAGHN
-268 NIKVFTKLDTPN
+268 NIFISNDSTNESERQKAINAQFAKTAVEEIKEEKV
-280 RQEDIAKL
+280 
-288 FESTALVVVNK
+288 S
-299 TVKQKGT
+299 VKQKGT

-427 STTITK
+427 STTVTK

-457 FNTTYTEDPELEIG
+457 FNTTYTEDSELEIG

-496 RVGEPAITEKILK
+496 RVGDPAVTEKILK

-533 FKTVYTEDPEL
+533 FKTIYTEDPEL

-550 IVTEGVLGVKRTTKT
+550 IVTEGVVGVKRTTKT

-592 VARGSKPAVATKEL
+592 VARGSKSAVATKEL

-634 ISTVTHSFNSE
+634 
-645 TGEVTANEPKV
+645 
-656 EKTESVDEVISV
+656 
-668 GTKPVVTTK
+668 
-677 DLDYKTKYVEDKE
+677 KTK
-690 SEAGKKTVVTK
+690 
-701 GSKGHETTTITYS
+701 ITYS

-749 KDLDYK
+749 KGLDYK
-755 TKYVED
+755 TTYVED

-811 ISVGTKPKVEIMETE
+811 ISVGTKPKVEIRETE

-849 KGRETITTTYYLDPD
+849 KGRETITTTYYLDPE
-864 TGEVKE
+864 TGDVKE

-903 NFLTLTGMIGIVLGI
+903 NFLTLTGIIGIALGI

>member
-1 MRKWKQRCSVIL
+1 MKKWKKRCSVIL
-13 GLTVLGFAN
+13 GLAVLGFAN

-39 EKEDGYSN
+39 EKGDGYSN
-47 SLKFSGTAT
+47 SLKFSGATT
-56 TSKSQVTYHDP
+56 TSKSQVSHHDP

-72 IIDLSGSLSD
+72 IIDLSGSSSD
-82 SEFERANGVAGGR
+82 SEFKRANGVAGGR

-299 TVKQKGT
+299 TIKQKGT

-350 TVNYTFTGTPSVE
+350 TVNYTFTGKPSVE

-384 RPEKIAFETKYEEDP
+384 RPEKIAFETKYEEAP

-457 FNTTYTEDPELEIG
+457 FNTTYTEAPELEIG

-496 RVGEPAITEKILK
+496 RVGEPAVTEKILK

-573 TKDEPSIKEEVL
+573 TKDKPSIKEEVL

-592 VARGSKPAVATKEL
+592 VARGSKSAVATKEL
-606 DYKTTYVEDKES
+606 DYKTTYVE
-618 EAGKKTV
+618 
-625 VTKGSKGHE
+625 
-634 ISTVTHSFNSE
+634 
-645 TGEVTANEPKV
+645 
-656 EKTESVDEVISV
+656 
-668 GTKPVVTTK
+668 
-677 DLDYKTKYVEDKE
+677 
-690 SEAGKKTVVTK
+690 
-701 GSKGHETTTITYS
+701 
-714 FNSETGEVTANEPK
+714 
-728 VEKTES
+728 
-734 VDEVI
+734 
-739 SVGTKPVVTT
+739 
-749 KDLDYK
+749 
-755 TKYVED
+755 
-761 KESEAGK
+761 
-768 KTVVTKGS
+768 
-776 KGHETTTITYSFN
+776 
-789 SETGEV
+789 
-795 TANEPKVE
+795 
-803 KTESVDEV
+803 
-811 ISVGTKPKVEIMETE
+811 
-826 FKTEKREN
+826 
-834 KDLKK
+834 
-839 GEEKIIQAGV
+839 
-849 KGRETITTTYYLDPD
+849 
-864 TGEVKE
+864 
-870 NKPSLEKV
+870 
-878 DPVNEIIEVGTQA
+878 
-891 EKVLPNTGTSLS
+891 
-903 NFLTLTGMIGIVLGI
+903 
-918 SVIIYRKLNKK
+918 

>member
-1 MRKWKQRCSVIL
+1 MKKWKKRCIVIL

-39 EKEDGYSN
+39 EKGDGYSN
-47 SLKFSGTAT
+47 SLKFSGTTT
-56 TSKSQVTYHDP
+56 TSKSQVNYHDP

-107 NKLTDEDHVMLAFYG
+107 NKLTDEDHVMLAFNG

-170 IYSYVSPLLESKK
+170 ISSYVSPLLESKK

-196 EDVYKAQPNRNKQVS
+196 EDVYKAQTNKNKQVS
-211 VLQFTDDWT
+211 VLQFTDDW
-220 VSSGT
+220 SSYYT
-225 NENIDTS
+225 HENIDTS

-243 FMTVIDSVNGRNTL
+243 FMTVIDSKDGKNTN
-257 SVSQLEKAGHP
+257 SYEQLVKAGHP

-299 TVKQKGT
+299 TIKQKGT

-384 RPEKIAFETKYEEDP
+384 RPEKIAFETKYEEDL
-399 SLAAGQEKEKQ
+399 SLAADQEKEKQ

-457 FNTTYTEDPELEIG
+457 FNTTYTDDPELEIG

-496 RVGEPAITEKILK
+496 RVGDPAVTEKILK

-533 FKTVYTEDPEL
+533 FKTVYIEDPEL

-592 VARGSKPAVATKEL
+592 VARGSKSAVATKEL
-606 DYKTTYVEDKES
+606 DYKTT
-618 EAGKKTV
+618 
-625 VTKGSKGHE
+625 
-634 ISTVTHSFNSE
+634 
-645 TGEVTANEPKV
+645 
-656 EKTESVDEVISV
+656 
-668 GTKPVVTTK
+668 
-677 DLDYKTKYVEDKE
+677 YVEDKE

-728 VEKTES
+728 VEKTEPI
-734 VDEVI
+734 DEVI

-776 KGHETTTITYSFN
+776 KGHETTKITYRFN

-795 TANEPKVE
+795 TANEPKIE

-811 ISVGTKPKVEIMETE
+811 ISVGTKPKVEIRETE

-849 KGRETITTTYYLDPD
+849 KGRETITTTYYLNPD

-903 NFLTLTGMIGIVLGI
+903 NFLTLTGIIGIVLGI
-918 SVIIYRKLNKK
+918 SVIIYRKLNKR

>member
-1 MRKWKQRCSVIL
+1 MRKWKQSCSVIL

-39 EKEDGYSN
+39 ENSN
-47 SLKFSGTAT
+47 VNGNTLTFTAKSREEINRT
-56 TSKSQVTYHDP
+56 TEKKIKP
-67 MDLIQ
+67 MDLLVLLDFSPSNNSNITKMFS
-72 IIDLSGSLSD
+72 DLKSLVSTM
-82 SEFERANGVAGGR
+82 S
-95 KQQINDM
+95 
-102 IYVIE
+102 
-107 NKLTDEDHVMLAFYG
+107 DEDQIWLFSYDMNDA
-122 TNTED
+122 D
-127 SYKIGDREGSDIT
+127 SYKAKKSEIASGKPINKKNLIN
-140 RLLTKKEAIDL
+140 LLEN
-151 LKELNSNEEV
+151 KELSF
-161 HSMSLSSSL
+161 LSRDTAAYKFKDLFKTEGWNVSGDSIGKDFSE
-170 IYSYVSPLLESKK
+170 IYNNYSGKKNSYVST
-183 YSVSKNFPIGTGF
+183 I
-196 EDVYKAQPNRNKQVS
+196 
-211 VLQFTDDWT
+211 QFTDEWMISET
-220 VSSGT
+220 
-225 NENIDTS
+225 IDIQYAT
-232 FADWAKSNAKT
+232 WAKNHAKT
-243 FMTVIDSVNGRNTL
+243 FYTVTYNANESSHSV
-257 SVSQLEKAGHP
+257 EAMKAAGHN
-268 NIKVFTKLDTPN
+268 NIFISGYSTNESERQKAINAQFAKTAVEEIKDEKV
-280 RQEDIAKL
+280 
-288 FESTALVVVNK
+288 S
-299 TVKQKGT
+299 VKQKGT

-471 QTKVVTEGAVG
+471 QTKVVTEGTVG

-496 RVGEPAITEKILK
+496 RVGDPAVTEKILK

-550 IVTEGVLGVKRTTKT
+550 IVTEGVPGVKRTTKT

-592 VARGSKPAVATKEL
+592 VARGSKSAVATKEL

-634 ISTVTHSFNSE
+634 TS
-645 TGEVTANEPKV
+645 
-656 EKTESVDEVISV
+656 
-668 GTKPVVTTK
+668 
-677 DLDYKTKYVEDKE
+677 
-690 SEAGKKTVVTK
+690 
-701 GSKGHETTTITYS
+701 TITYR
-714 FNSETGEVTANEPK
+714 
-728 VEKTES
+728 
-734 VDEVI
+734 
-739 SVGTKPVVTT
+739 
-749 KDLDYK
+749 
-755 TKYVED
+755 
-761 KESEAGK
+761 
-768 KTVVTKGS
+768 
-776 KGHETTTITYSFN
+776 FN

-811 ISVGTKPKVEIMETE
+811 ISVGTKPKVEIRETE

-878 DPVNEIIEVGTQA
+878 DPVNEIIEVGTKV

-903 NFLTLTGMIGIVLGI
+903 NFLTLTGMTGIVLGI
-918 SVIIYRKLNKK
+918 SVIIYRTLNKK